1 MTGQRIRLVL
11 VLGSALILS
20 ACGFHPLYGSFGANP
35 GAQRIFAS
43 IYVPPIETERVGY
56 QLRNSLIDLLE
67 ASASPANTR
76 YQLNVVLRE
85 YRQGVAVQQN
95 ASITRYNYTLEARYE
110 LIDGRSGKAITGGTE
125 STLSAYN
132 VMPSSATSAYS
143 TQMAMQNAQ
152 KRAAEDVATR
162 IRLDLG
168 VYFSQDAARKQ

>member
-1 MTGQRIRLVL
+1 MSARGTRI
-11 VLGSALILS
+11 ALAL
-20 ACGFHPLYGSFGANP
+20 AFALALAGCGFRPLYGSFGANQ

-43 IYVPPIETERVGY
+43 IYVSPIEAEHVGY

-67 ASASPANTR
+67 ASASPANTQ

-110 LIDGRSGKAITGGTE
+110 LIDERSGKAITGGTE

-132 VMPSSATSAYS
+132 VLPTSATSAYS

-152 KRAAEDVATR
+152 KRAAEDIATR

-168 VYFSQDAARKQ
+168 VYFSQDAAKQK